1 MSEASFPQEW
11 VKCTIGDACALNPKE
26 KLPDNLDVGFMP
38 MAGVPTNHFGTC
50 NFETRPWEKV
60 KKGFTQFKNGDVIF
74 AKITP
79 CFENS
84 KAAII
89 RDFPSGWGAGSTEY
103 YVLRPYGDLVRPEI
117 LFALIKSKEFLVS
130 GAVNMSGSVGHKRVP
145 KDFVSG
151 YELPL
156 PPFAEQKVIADKLD
170 TLLAQVENTKARLE
184 RIPKILKRFRQS
196 VLAAAVSGRL
206 TDEWR
211 NGVQV
216 PSIHGLLEK
225 WKSEREKL
233 KSEKLLKKSFG
244 PKSDPSP
251 IIEGV
256 PENWAWVNFDHIAE
270 HSNNALKAGPFG
282 SALKKSD
289 CVEKG
294 FKVYGQEQVIAGN
307 ERLVTYYVNPQKFEH
322 LNACSIKPGDILIS
336 LVGTI
341 GKVLVLSQ
349 EAEAGIINPRLV
361 KLSIQEDINKS
372 FVDLYLGSPVAHDFF
387 RGFSHGGTMEI
398 LNLSILKEL
407 PIPLPPLEEQ
417 TEIVRQVDQLFAHAD
432 RIEQQ
437 VNNAL
442 ARVNNLTQSILA
454 KAFRGELTE
463 QWRNENQA
471 LIGGENS
478 AAALLEM
485 IKSERAAVK
494 PVKKTRSKRTT
505 V

>member
-170 TLLAQVENTKARLE
+170 TLLAQVENTKVRLE

-211 NGVQV
+211 RGRPNNPSWVALRLGALIKNGPQNGIYKPLKLYGSGSLIIRIDSFYDGQISCWGKLKRVK
-216 PSIHGLLEK
+216 IEAAEIEK
-225 WKSEREKL
+225 WQVHQGD
-233 KSEKLLKKSFG
+233 LLINRVNS
-244 PKSDPSP
+244 
-251 IIEGV
+251 IEYLG
-256 PENWAWVNFDHIAE
+256 
-270 HSNNALKAGPFG
+270 K
-282 SALKKSD
+282 SALVGELSEPA
-289 CVEKG
+289 VFESN
-294 FKVYGQEQVIAGN
+294 IM
-307 ERLVTYYVNPQKFEH
+307 RLSLDRAKAAPEF
-322 LNACSIKPGDILIS
+322 IS
-336 LVGTI
+336 LF
-341 GKVLVLSQ
+341 LRSP
-349 EAEAGIINPRLV
+349 AGIAQLRSNAKLAVNQASINQGDV
-361 KLSIQEDINKS
+361 KNCS
-372 FVDLYLGSPVAHDFF
+372 
-387 RGFSHGGTMEI
+387 M
-398 LNLSILKEL
+398 EL
-407 PIPLPPLEEQ
+407 PGLDEQ
-417 TEIVRQVDQLFAHAD
+417 TEIVRRVDQLFVHAD
-432 RIEQQ
+432 HLEQQ
-437 VNNAL
+437 VNNAM
-442 ARVNNLTQSILA
+442 ARVGNLTQSILT

-463 QWRNENQA
+463 QWRENNPE
-471 LIGGENS
+471 LISGDNS

>member
-206 TDEWR
+206 TEEWR
-211 NGVQV
+211 TEMGASQWIPVTLKEVSDIKDPQPSHRTPKRVENGIPYVGIGDLKSDG
-216 PSIHGLLEK
+216 SIDFENARRVSSDVLSEHKKRYQIKSGDFIFGKIGTLGKATILPTGREYTLSANVILIQPKLEK
-225 WKSEREKL
+225 VRPPFLMYFLSAPATLEEIARQSNSTSQAAFGIKKMREFVTSL
-233 KSEKLLKKSFG
+233 
-244 PKSDPSP
+244 PSR
-251 IIEGV
+251 
-256 PENWAWVNFDHIAE
+256 
-270 HSNNALKAGPFG
+270 K
-282 SALKKSD
+282 
-289 CVEKG
+289 
-294 FKVYGQEQVIAGN
+294 
-307 ERLVTYYVNPQKFEH
+307 
-322 LNACSIKPGDILIS
+322 
-336 LVGTI
+336 
-341 GKVLVLSQ
+341 
-349 EAEAGIINPRLV
+349 
-361 KLSIQEDINKS
+361 
-372 FVDLYLGSPVAHDFF
+372 
-387 RGFSHGGTMEI
+387 
-398 LNLSILKEL
+398 
-407 PIPLPPLEEQ
+407 EQ
-417 TEIVRQVDQLFAHAD
+417 TEIVRQVDLLLAHAD

-463 QWRNENQA
+463 QWRKDNPE
-471 LIGGENS
+471 LVSGENS
-478 AAALLEM
+478 AEALLER
-485 IKSERAAVK
+485 INDERGKQKPAVRRTKSKKSEQSA
-494 PVKKTRSKRTT
+494 T
-505 V
+505 

>member
-1 MSEASFPQEW
+1 MITDKNIPQQWLSVPLKEVLQRVVGGGTPSKSSSKYYQGNIPWMSVKDMNKHAIDDTVDHISQEAVDNSSTNVIPAGTPIIATRMSLGKIVVASFDSAINQDLKALFLPTQIYRDYLVYWYRSVARTIEQMGTGTT
-11 VKCTIGDACALNPKE
+11 VKG
-26 KLPDNLDVGFMP
+26 
-38 MAGVPTNHFGTC
+38 
-50 NFETRPWEKV
+50 
-60 KKGFTQFKNGDVIF
+60 
-74 AKITP
+74 
-79 CFENS
+79 
-84 KAAII
+84 I
-89 RDFPSGWGAGSTEY
+89 RLE
-103 YVLRPYGDLVRPEI
+103 VLGDL
-117 LFALIKSKEFLVS
+117 
-130 GAVNMSGSVGHKRVP
+130 
-145 KDFVSG
+145 DFV
-151 YELPL
+151 LPSL
-156 PPFAEQKVIADKLD
+156 AEQKAIADRLD

>member
-170 TLLAQVENTKARLE
+170 TLLAQVDNTKARLE

-211 NGVQV
+211 RGRPNNPSWVALRLGALIKNGPQNGIYKPLKLYGSGSLIIRIDSFYDGQISCWGKLKRVK
-216 PSIHGLLEK
+216 IEAAEIEK
-225 WKSEREKL
+225 WQVHQGD
-233 KSEKLLKKSFG
+233 LLINRVNS
-244 PKSDPSP
+244 
-251 IIEGV
+251 IEYLG
-256 PENWAWVNFDHIAE
+256 
-270 HSNNALKAGPFG
+270 K
-282 SALKKSD
+282 SALVGELSEPA
-289 CVEKG
+289 VFESN
-294 FKVYGQEQVIAGN
+294 IM
-307 ERLVTYYVNPQKFEH
+307 RLSLDRAKAAPEF
-322 LNACSIKPGDILIS
+322 IS
-336 LVGTI
+336 LF
-341 GKVLVLSQ
+341 LRSP
-349 EAEAGIINPRLV
+349 AGIAQLRSNAKLAVNQASINQGDV
-361 KLSIQEDINKS
+361 KNCS
-372 FVDLYLGSPVAHDFF
+372 
-387 RGFSHGGTMEI
+387 M
-398 LNLSILKEL
+398 EL
-407 PIPLPPLEEQ
+407 PGLDEQ

>member
-170 TLLAQVENTKARLE
+170 ALLAQVDNTKARLE

-211 NGVQV
+211 RGRPNNPSWVALRLGALIKNGPQNGIYKPLKLYGSGSLIIRIDSFYDGQISCWGKLKRVK
-216 PSIHGLLEK
+216 IEAAEIEK
-225 WKSEREKL
+225 WQVHQGD
-233 KSEKLLKKSFG
+233 LLINRVNS
-244 PKSDPSP
+244 
-251 IIEGV
+251 IEYLG
-256 PENWAWVNFDHIAE
+256 
-270 HSNNALKAGPFG
+270 K
-282 SALKKSD
+282 SALVGELSEPA
-289 CVEKG
+289 VFESN
-294 FKVYGQEQVIAGN
+294 IM
-307 ERLVTYYVNPQKFEH
+307 RLSLDRAKAAPEF
-322 LNACSIKPGDILIS
+322 IS
-336 LVGTI
+336 LF
-341 GKVLVLSQ
+341 LRSP
-349 EAEAGIINPRLV
+349 AGIAQLRSNAKLAVNQASINQGDV
-361 KLSIQEDINKS
+361 KNCS
-372 FVDLYLGSPVAHDFF
+372 
-387 RGFSHGGTMEI
+387 M
-398 LNLSILKEL
+398 EL
-407 PIPLPPLEEQ
+407 PGLDEQ
-417 TEIVRQVDQLFAHAD
+417 TEIVRRVDQLFVHAD
-432 RIEQQ
+432 HLEQQ
-437 VNNAL
+437 VNNAM
-442 ARVNNLTQSILA
+442 ARVGNLTQSILT

-463 QWRNENQA
+463 QWRENNPE
-471 LIGGENS
+471 LISGDNS

>member
-170 TLLAQVENTKARLE
+170 TLLAQVDNTKARLE

-211 NGVQV
+211 RGRPNNPSWVALRLGALIKNGPQNGIYKPLKLYGSGSLIIRIDSFYDGQISCWGKLKRVK
-216 PSIHGLLEK
+216 IEAAEIEK
-225 WKSEREKL
+225 WQVHQGD
-233 KSEKLLKKSFG
+233 LLINRVNS
-244 PKSDPSP
+244 
-251 IIEGV
+251 IEYLG
-256 PENWAWVNFDHIAE
+256 
-270 HSNNALKAGPFG
+270 K
-282 SALKKSD
+282 SALVGELSEPA
-289 CVEKG
+289 VFESN
-294 FKVYGQEQVIAGN
+294 IM
-307 ERLVTYYVNPQKFEH
+307 RLSLDRAKAAPEF
-322 LNACSIKPGDILIS
+322 IS
-336 LVGTI
+336 LF
-341 GKVLVLSQ
+341 LRSP
-349 EAEAGIINPRLV
+349 AGIAQLRSNAKLAVNQASINQGDV
-361 KLSIQEDINKS
+361 KNCS
-372 FVDLYLGSPVAHDFF
+372 
-387 RGFSHGGTMEI
+387 M
-398 LNLSILKEL
+398 EL
-407 PIPLPPLEEQ
+407 PGLDEQ
-417 TEIVRQVDQLFAHAD
+417 TEIVRRVDQLFVHAD
-432 RIEQQ
+432 HLEQQ
-437 VNNAL
+437 VNNAM
-442 ARVNNLTQSILA
+442 ARVGNLTQSILT

-463 QWRNENQA
+463 QWRENNPE
-471 LIGGENS
+471 LISGDNS

>member
-1 MSEASFPQEW
+1 M
-11 VKCTIGDACALNPKE
+11 
-26 KLPDNLDVGFMP
+26 
-38 MAGVPTNHFGTC
+38 
-50 NFETRPWEKV
+50 
-60 KKGFTQFKNGDVIF
+60 
-74 AKITP
+74 
-79 CFENS
+79 
-84 KAAII
+84 
-89 RDFPSGWGAGSTEY
+89 
-103 YVLRPYGDLVRPEI
+103 
-117 LFALIKSKEFLVS
+117 
-130 GAVNMSGSVGHKRVP
+130 P

>member
-170 TLLAQVENTKARLE
+170 TLLAQVDNTKARLE

-211 NGVQV
+211 RGRPNNPSWVALRLGALIKNGPQNGIYKPLKLYGSGSLIIRIDSFYDGQISCWGKLKRVK
-216 PSIHGLLEK
+216 IEAAEIEK
-225 WKSEREKL
+225 WQVHQGD
-233 KSEKLLKKSFG
+233 LLINRVNS
-244 PKSDPSP
+244 
-251 IIEGV
+251 IEYLG
-256 PENWAWVNFDHIAE
+256 
-270 HSNNALKAGPFG
+270 K
-282 SALKKSD
+282 SALVGELSEPA
-289 CVEKG
+289 VFESN
-294 FKVYGQEQVIAGN
+294 IM
-307 ERLVTYYVNPQKFEH
+307 RLSLDRAKAAPEF
-322 LNACSIKPGDILIS
+322 IS
-336 LVGTI
+336 LF
-341 GKVLVLSQ
+341 LRSP
-349 EAEAGIINPRLV
+349 AGIAQLRSNAKLAVNQASINQGDV
-361 KLSIQEDINKS
+361 KNCS
-372 FVDLYLGSPVAHDFF
+372 
-387 RGFSHGGTMEI
+387 M
-398 LNLSILKEL
+398 EL
-407 PIPLPPLEEQ
+407 PGLDEQ
-417 TEIVRQVDQLFAHAD
+417 TEIVRRVDQLFVHAD
-432 RIEQQ
+432 HLEQQ
-437 VNNAL
+437 VNNAM
-442 ARVNNLTQSILA
+442 ARVGNLTQSILT

-463 QWRNENQA
+463 QWRENNPE
-471 LIGGENS
+471 LISGENS

>member
-211 NGVQV
+211 RGRPNNPSWVALRLGALIKNGPQNGIYKPLKLYGSGSLIIRIDSFYDGQISCWGKLKRVK
-216 PSIHGLLEK
+216 IEAAEIEK
-225 WKSEREKL
+225 WQVHQGD
-233 KSEKLLKKSFG
+233 LLINRVNS
-244 PKSDPSP
+244 
-251 IIEGV
+251 IEYLG
-256 PENWAWVNFDHIAE
+256 
-270 HSNNALKAGPFG
+270 K
-282 SALKKSD
+282 SALVGELSEPA
-289 CVEKG
+289 VFESN
-294 FKVYGQEQVIAGN
+294 IM
-307 ERLVTYYVNPQKFEH
+307 RLSLDRAKAAPEF
-322 LNACSIKPGDILIS
+322 IS
-336 LVGTI
+336 LF
-341 GKVLVLSQ
+341 LRSP
-349 EAEAGIINPRLV
+349 AGIAQLRSNAKLAVNQASINQGDV
-361 KLSIQEDINKS
+361 KNCS
-372 FVDLYLGSPVAHDFF
+372 
-387 RGFSHGGTMEI
+387 M
-398 LNLSILKEL
+398 EL
-407 PIPLPPLEEQ
+407 PGLDEQ
-417 TEIVRQVDQLFAHAD
+417 TEIVRRVDQLFVHAD
-432 RIEQQ
+432 HLEQQ
-437 VNNAL
+437 VNNAM
-442 ARVNNLTQSILA
+442 ARVGNLTQSILT

-463 QWRNENQA
+463 QWRENNPE
-471 LIGGENS
+471 LISGDNS